1 MSKIKQ
7 NHQNLLLK
15 IKRTHQLSLYKNTT
29 QPKLI
34 AVSKKQSVEKILEA
48 INCGQKIFGEN
59 RIQESDKKWR
69 PILKE
74 YKDLELHLIGPLQSN
89 KVKLAL
95 DIFDVIHSLD
105 RESLAFAISKNIK
118 KKIKTKSFFIQVNT
132 GKEKQKSGIFPE
144 HLEDFYLLCTKKFH
158 IPIQGLMCIPPVN
171 EEPSIH
177 FSYLN
182 KLCKK
187 LNLKSLSMGMSNDYR
202 EAIKFGATHIRVGT
216 SFFGERIA

>member
-1 MSKIKQ
+1 MGKIKE
-7 NHQNLLLK
+7 NHQKLLAK
-15 IKRTHQLSLYKNTT
+15 IKKTHELSLYKNKT

-48 INCGQKIFGEN
+48 LNCGQKFFGEN
-59 RIQESDKKWR
+59 RVQEADNKWR
-69 PILKE
+69 PILTE

-89 KVKLAL
+89 KVNLAL

-105 RESLAFAISKNIK
+105 RESLALAISKNMQR
-118 KKIKTKSFFIQVNT
+118 KIKTKSFFIQVNT

-144 HLEDFYLLCTKKFH
+144 HLTDFYLSCTKKLN
-158 IPIQGLMCIPPVN
+158 IPIQGLMCIPPIN

-182 KLCKK
+182 KLCKR

-202 EAIKFGATHIRVGT
+202 EAIKFGATHIRIGT
-216 SFFGERIA
+216 SLFGERIA

>member
-7 NHQNLLLK
+7 NYQNLLSK
-15 IKRTHQLSLYKNTT
+15 IKRTHELSLYKNKT

-34 AVSKKQSVEKILEA
+34 AVSKKQSIEKIFEA
-48 INCGQKIFGEN
+48 LNCGQKIFGEN
-59 RIQESDKKWR
+59 RVQEAEKKWR
-69 PILKE
+69 PIFNE

-89 KVKLAL
+89 KVKSAL
-95 DIFDVIHSLD
+95 DIFDVIQTLD
-105 RESLAFAISKNIK
+105 RESLAFEISKNIQ

-132 GKEKQKSGIFPE
+132 GKEKQKSGIYPE
-144 HLEDFYLLCTKKFH
+144 YLEDFHLLCTKKFN
-158 IPIQGLMCIPPVN
+158 IPIQGLMCIPPMN

-182 KLCKK
+182 KLCKN

-216 SFFGERIA
+216 SFFGERLV